1 MVDGLEDLKYHLTE
15 NCIRNSSGDMA
26 IKRFIDTMN
35 FMNVPFMN
43 RVINKKELKI
53 ITNNFLDQIVQ
64 TSWKGMESRD
74 YEQGNLIK
82 AFFYLAMKKKIMPIL
97 YENIFKKSW
106 NIFPSRKIYC
116 SIMPKDFMNN
126 SKEFIRKILLA
137 KGFDINKTIII
148 NQAFEGNDPTNSFP
162 FYDNPKAI
170 VLDRDPRDIY
180 ISNKLCKTGEGRWC
194 PRDDVDSFI
203 IFYKNIHHNTHVKE
217 NNVLRISFED
227 LIYNYKET
235 ADDIE
240 KFTGL
245 HNHISEKKYF
255 DPQKSLVNTQIY
267 KRFPK
272 YDNDIKKIEEELKD
286 YLYPFE
292 KYGKIDIKNKS
303 FF

>member
-1 MVDGLEDLKYHLTE
+1 
-15 NCIRNSSGDMA
+15 
-26 IKRFIDTMN
+26 
-35 FMNVPFMN
+35 
-43 RVINKKELKI
+43 
-53 ITNNFLDQIVQ
+53 
-64 TSWKGMESRD
+64 
-74 YEQGNLIK
+74 
-82 AFFYLAMKKKIMPIL
+82 
-97 YENIFKKSW
+97 
-106 NIFPSRKIYC
+106 
-116 SIMPKDFMNN
+116 
-126 SKEFIRKILLA
+126 
-137 KGFDINKTIII
+137 
-148 NQAFEGNDPTNSFP
+148 
-162 FYDNPKAI
+162 
-170 VLDRDPRDIY
+170 
-180 ISNKLCKTGEGRWC
+180 
-194 PRDDVDSFI
+194 VDSFI